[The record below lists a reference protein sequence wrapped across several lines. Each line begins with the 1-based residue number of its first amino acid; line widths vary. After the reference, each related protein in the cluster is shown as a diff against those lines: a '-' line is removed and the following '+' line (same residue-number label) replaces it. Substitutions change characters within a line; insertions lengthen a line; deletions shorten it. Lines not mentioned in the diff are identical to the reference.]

1 MNPISNINDS
11 RITVGLDIGSKSIKC
26 AIGEIKAENN
36 NVKLLGIS
44 EMESAGI
51 KKGVIIDRDVLIDRI
66 EEVINNAE
74 LMADEKVTK
83 LSLSI
88 TGNHI
93 RCINTQSAI
102 SLNHANG
109 LSNGIKEK
117 VIGNS
122 DILQVLSSSQSIS
135 LPIDRDILHTI
146 PQEYSVDMLDEIKN
160 PVGMIGRRLE
170 SKVHLVT
177 AANTAMSNIAN
188 CVEELGLSVE
198 NIVFQP
204 LASAL
209 AVVDEDEMELGITLV
224 ELGYTTTN
232 IAVYQKGSIKHSAV
246 LPIGSKSITNDIAV
260 MLQISIKEAEEIKI
274 KYASALSSMSS
285 SDLMIEFS
293 KTFKNKSSSISE
305 NEVSKYVEART
316 EEIFQMVFQEISKA
330 DVKDPLTY
338 GVVLTGGGAL
348 MRNIVPMLEKTLS
361 IKARIGQSTKIEAAK
376 DVADGPNFTT
386 CMGLLLWPLHTTDF
400 SQLRNNQNKSF
411 KGILKRIRRTIEN
424 MF

>member
-11 RITVGLDIGSKSIKC
+11 RTTVGLDIGSRSIKC
-26 AIGEIKAENN
+26 AIGEIKADNN
-36 NVKLLGIS
+36 SVKLLGVS
-44 EMESAGI
+44 EMDSAGI

-66 EEVINNAE
+66 EKVINSAE

-102 SLNHANG
+102 SLNHTNG

-117 VIGNS
+117 VIGDS
-122 DILQVLSSSQSIS
+122 DILQVLGSSQSIS

-177 AANTAMSNIAN
+177 AATTAMSNIAN

-209 AVVDEDEMELGITLV
+209 AVIDEDEMELGITLV
-224 ELGYTTTN
+224 ELGHTTTN

-293 KTFKNKSSSISE
+293 KTFKNKSASISE
-305 NEVSKYVEART
+305 NEVSNYVEART
-316 EEIFQMVFQEISKA
+316 QEIFQMVFQEISRA
-330 DVKDPLTY
+330 DIRDPLTY
-338 GVVLTGGGAL
+338 GIVLTGGGAL
-348 MRNIVPMLEKTLS
+348 MRNIVPMLEETFS
-361 IKARIGQSTKIEAAK
+361 IKARIGQSIKIEAAK

-386 CMGLLLWPLHTTDF
+386 CMGLLLWQLHSTDF

-411 KGILKRIRRTIEN
+411 KGILKRIRHTIEN

>member
-1 MNPISNINDS
+1 M
-11 RITVGLDIGSKSIKC
+11 
-26 AIGEIKAENN
+26 
-36 NVKLLGIS
+36 
-44 EMESAGI
+44 
-51 KKGVIIDRDVLIDRI
+51 IDKI
-66 EEVINNAE
+66 EKVINSAE
-74 LMADEKVTK
+74 IMADEKVTK

-88 TGNHI
+88 TGDHI

-102 SLNHANG
+102 SLNYTNG

-117 VIGNS
+117 VIGDS
-122 DILQVLSSSQSIS
+122 DIFQVLSSSQSIS

-177 AANTAMSNIAN
+177 ATTAMSNIAN

-209 AVVDEDEMELGITLV
+209 AVIDEDEMELGVTLV

-232 IAVYQKGSIKHSAV
+232 IAVYQKGAIKHSAV

-274 KYASALSSMSS
+274 NYASALSSMSS

-293 KTFKNKSSSISE
+293 KIFKNKNDSISE

-316 EEIFQMVFQEISKA
+316 QEIFQMVFQEISRA

-338 GVVLTGGGAL
+338 GIVLTGGGAL
-348 MRNIVPMLEKTLS
+348 MRNIVPMLEK
-361 IKARIGQSTKIEAAK
+361 
-376 DVADGPNFTT
+376 
-386 CMGLLLWPLHTTDF
+386 
-400 SQLRNNQNKSF
+400 SF
-411 KGILKRIRRTIEN
+411 
-424 MF
+424 